1 MGVRRRTW
9 LRWGAVVVVA
19 ALVCGGAWW
28 IWGRPTAAAE
38 PAATTRTVEASLTT
52 MEKTVTGTGTLTPAV
67 NEGVSFAVP
76 GTVLSVDVEV
86 GDTVTEGQQ
95 LATVDT
101 LQLNADMLSAKAALA
116 QAQARLSDAQ
126 DDDDGSAAASA
137 QMDAASAQVDV
148 ASKAYGVAQADLAD
162 ATLVSPVAGVVS
174 SVTLEVGDVVG
185 SSNAS
190 AGGSGSSASGA
201 GSGSGSS
208 STSSA
213 QFVVVGPDDW
223 RVDTTVDE
231 ADVARVEVGDQV
243 EMTSDNLTDTLY
255 GVVSAI
261 GLVSTST
268 SGVASFP
275 VTVDV
280 TDPGEALHDGVGV
293 DVSII
298 YERRTDV
305 LTVPALAVTRG
316 EDGGSTVTTVADDGT
331 QQQVTVETGE
341 TSGSLVEITSGLA
354 EGDQV
359 LVQVVTRTGSQ
370 GGQQGQNGGDGFP
383 GGQFPGGEF
392 PSGEFPG
399 GQFPGGGQGGG
410 QRNG

>member
-1 MGVRRRTW
+1 M
-9 LRWGAVVVVA
+9 
-19 ALVCGGAWW
+19 
-28 IWGRPTAAAE
+28 
-38 PAATTRTVEASLTT
+38 
-52 MEKTVTGTGTLTPAV
+52 
-67 NEGVSFAVP
+67 
-76 GTVLSVDVEV
+76 
-86 GDTVTEGQQ
+86 
-95 LATVDT
+95 
-101 LQLNADMLSAKAALA
+101 
-116 QAQARLSDAQ
+116 
-126 DDDDGSAAASA
+126 
-137 QMDAASAQVDV
+137 
-148 ASKAYGVAQADLAD
+148 
-162 ATLVSPVAGVVS
+162 
-174 SVTLEVGDVVG
+174 
-185 SSNAS
+185 
-190 AGGSGSSASGA
+190 
-201 GSGSGSS
+201 
-208 STSSA
+208 
-213 QFVVVGPDDW
+213 
-223 RVDTTVDE
+223 DTTVDE

-293 DVSII
+293 DVSIV

-399 GQFPGGGQGGG
+399 GQFPGSGQGGGQGGG